1 MECEDVRHVRP
12 PSGEVIAK
20 TGFEGGWEGFEVI
33 KIVKGAEV
41 DGPRGEAGGKRHG
54 VFAYHADPELY
65 PLVCGFSRQPLL
77 DACRQLKSLYGVTGT
92 PVGLFRE
99 GRDAPDISCPVEP
112 GAAATVKEPDNG
124 VLKFGKYRAV
134 EASGCA
140 ATQSQFWAFGGI

>member
-1 MECEDVRHVRP
+1 M
-12 PSGEVIAK
+12 
-20 TGFEGGWEGFEVI
+20 I

-92 PVGLFRE
+92 
-99 GRDAPDISCPVEP
+99 GRPGYLVLGRSRRGGHGQGATQWCPEIWKVSSI
-112 GAAATVKEPDNG
+112 
-124 VLKFGKYRAV
+124 RV

-140 ATQSQFWAFGGI
+140 ATHHPNAEESILGVWRFLIPARS

>member
-1 MECEDVRHVRP
+1 MGKKNAIR
-12 PSGEVIAK
+12 
-20 TGFEGGWEGFEVI
+20 EGFEMI

-99 GRDAPDISCPVEP
+99 GRDAPDISCPVEA

-124 VLKFGKYRAV
+124 VLKFGKYRAFEGKAV
-134 EASGCA
+134 DSRPLITPTLKSKLAQTTS
-140 ATQSQFWAFGGI
+140 TLDNP

>member
-1 MECEDVRHVRP
+1 M
-12 PSGEVIAK
+12 
-20 TGFEGGWEGFEVI
+20 I

-92 PVGLFRE
+92 PVGLFR
-99 GRDAPDISCPVEP
+99 RDGTPRISHARSKLARRPP
-112 GAAATVKEPDNG
+112 S
-124 VLKFGKYRAV
+124 R
-134 EASGCA
+134 
-140 ATQSQFWAFGGI
+140 SQTMVS

>member
-1 MECEDVRHVRP
+1 M
-12 PSGEVIAK
+12 
-20 TGFEGGWEGFEVI
+20 I

-41 DGPRGEAGGKRHG
+41 DGPSEAGGKRHG

-99 GRDAPDISCPVEP
+99 GRDAPDISCPVEA

-124 VLKFGKYRAV
+124 VLKFGKYRAFEWKPV
-134 EASGCA
+134 DSRPLITVAVIYPARPLEPPLSLRDRRGN
-140 ATQSQFWAFGGI
+140 Q

>member
-1 MECEDVRHVRP
+1 M
-12 PSGEVIAK
+12 
-20 TGFEGGWEGFEVI
+20 I

-77 DACRQLKSLYGVTGT
+77 DACRQLKSFYGVTGT

-99 GRDAPDISCPVEP
+99 GRETPDISCPVES

-124 VLKFGKYRAV
+124 VLKFGKYRAFKWKPV
-134 EASGCA
+134 DSRPLITPTLKSSKLAQ
-140 ATQSQFWAFGGI
+140 TTDTLDQ

>member
-1 MECEDVRHVRP
+1 MRSFPSLEDSSKLVFLA
-12 PSGEVIAK
+12 IA
-20 TGFEGGWEGFEVI
+20 I

-92 PVGLFRE
+92 GRLLVETTKSPVWEAVPDGARRLTIHDLTIYQRADPCRVGIGSSKTASACAPRW
-99 GRDAPDISCPVEP
+99 GR
-112 GAAATVKEPDNG
+112 
-124 VLKFGKYRAV
+124 F
-134 EASGCA
+134 
-140 ATQSQFWAFGGI
+140 F

>member
-1 MECEDVRHVRP
+1 MRSFPSLEDSSKLVFLA
-12 PSGEVIAK
+12 IA
-20 TGFEGGWEGFEVI
+20 I

-92 PVGLFRE
+92 L
-99 GRDAPDISCPVEP
+99 S
-112 GAAATVKEPDNG
+112 
-124 VLKFGKYRAV
+124 RAV
-134 EASGCA
+134 CWLKQRKAPSGRRFQ
-140 ATQSQFWAFGGI
+140 TGRGDSQSTI